1 MSKPK
6 RYQVPWIELVDIQ
19 EYIEETGGIPLIL
32 NREYEYLS
40 QPVKLIAMQ
49 EDWVLI
55 ETRTGERTT
64 ISPSELSW
72 RV

>member
-1 MSKPK
+1 MAKPK
-6 RYQVPWIELVDIQ
+6 RYQVPWIDPADLA
-19 EYIEETGGIPLIL
+19 EYSAEHNSIPLIL

-72 RV
+72 RI